1 MKSDGMENWQELDSD
16 IVRIAARLTPDE
28 MLREDLAQEM
38 RVHVWQAPDG
48 RTRAWYLADARW
60 HAVKFLTRT
69 AVDCPDGDLDRQV
82 VLYGVLGDVDPEV
95 LRFIPAGWQEVLLS
109 APMDL
114 SPEALTLSLEVSEAV
129 SLLSARQQQVA
140 YALANGFTQKEIA
153 EALGLSRRTV
163 ATEVARIRAT
173 FGREGLRRT
182 GGGNGGAHI
191 AKKGLHT

>member
-1 MKSDGMENWQELDSD
+1 MQNWQELDSD

-38 RVHVWQAPDG
+38 RIQVWRAPDG
-48 RTRAWYLADARW
+48 KTRAWYLATARW

-95 LRFIPAGWQEVLLS
+95 LRFIPAGWQDVLLT
-109 APMDL
+109 APMDI
-114 SPEALTLSLEVSEAV
+114 SPEALNLSIEVAETLSVLT
-129 SLLSARQQQVA
+129 ARQQQVA
-140 YALANGFTQKEIA
+140 YALAQGFTQTEIA
-153 EALGLSRRTV
+153 QAMGLSRRTV

-173 FGREGLRRT
+173 FRLDRVRH
-182 GGGNGGAHI
+182 GGGDGQSHL

>member
-1 MKSDGMENWQELDSD
+1 MENWQELDSD

-38 RVHVWQAPDG
+38 RVRVWQAPDG
-48 RTRAWYLADARW
+48 KTRAWYLATARW

-69 AVDCPDGDLDRQV
+69 AVDCPDGDLDRQM

-95 LRFIPAGWQEVLLS
+95 LRFVPAGWQEVLLT

-114 SPEALTLSLEVSEAV
+114 SPDALTLSIEVAETLGSLSE
-129 SLLSARQQQVA
+129 RQQHVA
-140 YALANGFTQKEIA
+140 YALAHGFTQKEIA
-153 EALGLSRRTV
+153 DALGLSRRTV

-173 FGREGLRRT
+173 FRREGFRPS
-182 GGGNGGAHI
+182 GGGNGQGQI